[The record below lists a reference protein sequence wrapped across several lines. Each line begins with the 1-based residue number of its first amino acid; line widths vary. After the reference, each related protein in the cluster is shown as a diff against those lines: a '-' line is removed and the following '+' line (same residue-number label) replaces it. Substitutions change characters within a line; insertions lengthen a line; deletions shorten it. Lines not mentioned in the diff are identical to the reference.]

1 MLGPNSWQQLGGAAG
16 PLPGPQWSC
25 IVGKCGWAHRP
36 ASSRQTAGVS
46 TPPWQVTV
54 CAHVNTVLSLFSSYI
69 PCRDRGLAMAKVM
82 GRKHMLSKVAT
93 AAAEGVDP
101 RDLSKLKTKAFITT
115 FRVTEDWEL
124 TRELKCSNCVVFY
137 LLLFSLSLRKSW
149 VRFSGPWDWL
159 ASAAWCRERAEVD
172 WSIPRP

>member
-1 MLGPNSWQQLGGAAG
+1 
-16 PLPGPQWSC
+16 
-25 IVGKCGWAHRP
+25 
-36 ASSRQTAGVS
+36 
-46 TPPWQVTV
+46 
-54 CAHVNTVLSLFSSYI
+54 
-69 PCRDRGLAMAKVM
+69 MAKVM

-115 FRVTEDWEL
+115 FRVTEDWEF
-124 TRELKCSNCVVFY
+124 TSELKCSNCVLFY

-159 ASAAWCRERAEVD
+159 GCLVQRAGGGWLVNTKTVAFVKVAVCTFVITANRRVSDVGWCLDFEMKSRILWQEGTCEYFLEDGASHNL
-172 WSIPRP
+172 II